1 MLIPSL
7 ILPSGLS
14 SAFAVSSD
22 SLTKNAV
29 STSVKADLASTLKQK
44 VSSELLSKFDKEDK
58 VTFLIKMKKQVD
70 TVAVAKEA
78 EKVIATQKVTAAD
91 AEIRKRSTIVS
102 ELRSTAKESQYN
114 VMEYLKKQ
122 VEAGKAEDLQSFYIV
137 NGIAVTATKEI
148 MEQVALMEE
157 VELIS
162 PNETIQLIQPTV
174 TKVNEATVKEVETGG
189 QTASIEWNISQ
200 INAPEAWAM
209 GIDGSGTV
217 VASIDTGVQWDHP
230 ALKEKYRGYDPANPN
245 SPNHEFNWF
254 DATSAGRGAAYDD
267 QGHGTHVTG
276 TMVGSEPNG
285 SNQIGVAPGAK
296 WIAVKA
302 FTASGGTSADLLEAG
317 EWILA
322 PKDANGTPHPEMAPD
337 VVNNSWGGGPGLNEW
352 FRPMVQAWRA
362 AEIFPEFSAG
372 NTTLTNPGGAGSIA
386 VPANYPESYATAA
399 TNNTNALAS
408 FSLRGPSPYGEVK
421 PDISAPG
428 VNIRSAVPGSG
439 YEGGWNGTSMAGPH
453 VSAVVA
459 MLKQVNANLSVDEI
473 ETILNETAIPLTDS
487 SYPTVPNNGY
497 GVGLVDAHAAV
508 ASIVDGLGTISG
520 SVTIEGEDEESP
532 TFTHE
537 PVDESYKG
545 MDLPISITATDN
557 VSITSV
563 ALSYEKNDGTW
574 AQIAA
579 ERTNGNFLSGTYVAT
594 LPGADLTGDAVSYKF
609 IITDFGGNIVETPVY
624 TVALLNGISVGYFED
639 FESTPVGWTT
649 FGTSDWQWGVPT
661 VGPGA
666 AYSGEKVYATNLSGT
681 YGARAN
687 MSLQM
692 PPIDLPEGSSYLQ
705 FKQWH
710 NLERNYDFGHVFIST
725 DGENYTQL
733 ARFNDLSNAWI
744 NGEIDLSAYAGQRV
758 YIQFNLTSDGS
769 VQRPGWFIDD
779 VALSDTPTE
788 SSGSANLG
796 VQKRNEA
803 ADNKGNNG
811 LAVGKGKNPS
821 SAAKPNVDP
830 NKITPFKEVKEDEK
844 PADPGNPA
852 PVLLPLSAT
861 VNVLETGRSVYTNP
875 QDGSYQFVSSTGTF
889 TLQASSYGFFSQ
901 TQSVTVERDGTSTA
915 NFVLEPIPQGQVTGT
930 ITNAQTG
937 LAIEGAT
944 VYLVEDAAVAPVTTD
959 GDGSFSLTAYEGSYT
974 VKITAPGYAGVQTEV
989 TIEGGETAT
998 LEVTLNPF
1006 IGYEGEIGYDDGTA
1020 ENARAY
1026 NAAGNSWAVRMSL
1039 AEGESQANVTGA
1051 LLRFWDTT
1059 WPNPGGTAIQVSV
1072 YDANEDG
1079 SPGSVIAGPFDG
1091 TALRDG
1097 NWTRVDLSEHGIM
1110 VDGDFYIVYTQP
1122 TANPNA
1128 PGLATDE
1135 DGVFSGRGWQR
1146 VSGTWAQ
1153 TPEVEGNYMI
1163 RAIVNY
1169 EVSAPAF
1176 TSPTNGSY
1184 TNEEK
1189 VTLEGVTS
1197 PNMTVEI
1204 FKGDEV
1210 TATVTANA
1218 EGKFSAPVT
1227 LSEGENTY
1235 TARVTTERGYSE
1247 TSAPVTVIYDA
1258 DAPVLTITSP
1268 EDGSKSNRES
1278 VTVTGTIED
1287 AYLDTVTV
1295 NGQSA
1300 PVTNGKYS
1308 KRILLEEGLNEITVK
1323 ATDLAGNVTEKSVTI
1338 DVKYTAA
1345 EITNLLPA
1353 EDKILL
1359 SGDTVKIEFDSAPN
1373 LDAVFSILMPLTNI
1387 VGAPANA
1394 LELPMRETS
1403 PGHYVGYYTAT
1414 RNVVAPGAQVEVKVT
1429 DDYGNVTTQR
1439 ASGLLYIN
1447 QQ

>member
-29 STSVKADLASTLKQK
+29 STSVKADLSLTLKNK
-44 VSSELLSKFDKEDK
+44 VSSSLLSQFKKEDQ
-58 VTFLIKMKKQVD
+58 VTFLIKLKKQVD
-70 TVAVAKEA
+70 TAAVAKEA
-78 EKVIATQKVTAAD
+78 DKVTTAKNLTAAE

-102 ELRSTAKESQYN
+102 ELRTTAKESQYN
-114 VMEYLKKQ
+114 VIEYLNKQ
-122 VEAGKAEDLQSFYIV
+122 VEAGKAKDLQSFYIV
-137 NGIAVTATKEI
+137 NGIAVTATKEV

-162 PNETIQLIQPTV
+162 LNETVHLIQPSV
-174 TKVNEATVKEVETGG
+174 SVSNEATVKEVGTAE
-189 QTASIEWNISQ
+189 QTASTEWNISQ

-217 VASIDTGVQWDHP
+217 VASIDTGVQWNHP
-230 ALKEKYRGYDPANPN
+230 ALKEKYRGYNAANPN
-245 SPNHEFNWF
+245 SPSHEFNWF
-254 DATSAGRGAAYDD
+254 DATSTGGNAPYDD

-302 FTASGGTSADLLEAG
+302 FTADGATSVDLLEAG

-322 PKDANGTPHPEMAPD
+322 PKDANGNPHPEMAPD

-372 NTTLTNPGGAGSIA
+372 NTTFTNPGGAGSIA

-399 TNNTNALAS
+399 TNNANALAS

-459 MLKQVNANLSVDEI
+459 LLKQVNANLSVDEI
-473 ETILNETAIPLTDS
+473 ETILTETAVPLTDS
-487 SYPTVPNNGY
+487 SYPNVPNNGF
-497 GVGLVDAHAAV
+497 GAGLVDAHAAV

-520 SVTIEGEDEESP
+520 RVTIEGEDEELPS
-532 TFTHE
+532 FTHE
-537 PVDESYKG
+537 PVEVSYKE
-545 MDLPISITATDN
+545 MNLPLSITATDN
-557 VSITSV
+557 ISVTSV
-563 ALSYEKNDGTW
+563 VVSYEKEDGTW
-574 AQIAA
+574 TQIAA
-579 ERTNGNFLSGTYVAT
+579 KRTSGDYLSGTYDVT
-594 LPGADLTGDAVSYKF
+594 LPGADLTGDSVNYKF
-609 IITDFGGNIVETPVY
+609 IITDFGGNIVETPIYSV
-624 TVALLNGISVGYFED
+624 TLLSGITVGYFTD
-639 FESTPVGWTT
+639 FESTPIGWTT
-649 FGTSDWQWGVPT
+649 FGTGDWQWGAPT

-666 AYSGEKVYATNLSGT
+666 AYSGEKVYATNLAGT
-681 YGARAN
+681 YEANAN

-705 FKQWH
+705 FKQWY

-733 ARFNDLSNAWI
+733 ARFNDLSNQWV
-744 NGEIDLSAYAGQRV
+744 NGEVDLSAYAGQRV
-758 YIQFNLTSDGS
+758 YIQFNLTTDGS

-779 VALSDTPTE
+779 VALSDTPIE
-788 SSGSANLG
+788 SSGKANLG
-796 VQKRNEA
+796 VVKRNEA
-803 ADNKGNNG
+803 ANGSNG
-811 LAVGKGKNPS
+811 LQLGVVDNPGM
-821 SAAKPNVDP
+821 AAKPKVDP
-830 NKITPFKEVKEDEK
+830 NKIAPLKEVKEDKEEVGSGK
-844 PADPGNPA
+844 QA

-875 QDGSYQFVSSTGTF
+875 QDGSYQFVSATGEF
-889 TLQASSYGFFSQ
+889 TLQASSYGYISQ

-915 NFVLEPIPQGQVTGT
+915 NFVLQPIPQGQVSGT

-937 LAIEGAT
+937 KAIEGAT
-944 VYLVEDAAVAPVTTD
+944 VFLVEDAAVAPVTTD
-959 GDGSFSLTAYEGSYT
+959 EAGNFSLTGYEGSYT
-974 VKITAPGYAGVQTEV
+974 VKITAPGYAGTQAEV
-989 TIEGGETAT
+989 TIEGGETST
-998 LEVTLNPF
+998 LEITLNPF

-1026 NAAGNSWAVRMSL
+1026 YAAGNKWAVKMSL
-1039 AEGESQANVTGA
+1039 AEGEKQANVTGA

-1059 WPNPGGTAIQVSV
+1059 WPNPGGTEFQVSV
-1072 YDANEDG
+1072 YDTNEDG
-1079 SPGSVIAGPFDG
+1079 SPGKLIAGPFDA

-1097 NWTRVDLSEHGIM
+1097 TWTRVDLSSHGIM
-1110 VDGDFYIVYTQP
+1110 VDGDFYIAYTQ
-1122 TANPNA
+1122 TGANPNV

-1135 DGVFSGRGWQR
+1135 DGNFSGRSWGE
-1146 VSGTWAQ
+1146 VSGVWAP
-1153 TPEVEGNYMI
+1153 TPKDEGNYMI

-1169 EVSAPAF
+1169 EVSAPAI
-1176 TSPTNGSY
+1176 TSPKADSY
-1184 TNEEK
+1184 TNESEMT
-1189 VTLEGVTS
+1189 VEGVTS

-1204 FKGDEV
+1204 FNGEDV
-1210 TATVTANA
+1210 AVTVTANA
-1218 EGKFSAPVT
+1218 EGLFSAPVQ
-1227 LSEGENTY
+1227 LAEGENTL

-1247 TSAPVTVIYDA
+1247 TSAPVTVVYDG

-1278 VTVTGTIED
+1278 VTVTGTIEEAHLD
-1287 AYLDTVTV
+1287 AVTV

-1300 PVTNGKYS
+1300 AVNDGKYS
-1308 KRILLEEGLNEITVK
+1308 KRILLEEGLNVITVV

-1338 DVKYTAA
+1338 DVKYTAP
-1345 EITNLLPA
+1345 EISNLVPS
-1353 EDKILL
+1353 EDKVLL
-1359 SGDTVKIEFDSAPN
+1359 SGDTVKIEFDSEGG

-1414 RNVVAPGAQVEVKVT
+1414 RNVVAPGAKIEVKVT

-1447 QQ
+1447 QP

>member
-7 ILPSGLS
+7 ILPSGLN
-14 SAFAVSSD
+14 SALAVGTD
-22 SLTKNAV
+22 KAV
-29 STSVKADLASTLKQK
+29 STSVKADLGSTLKNK
-44 VSSELLSKFDKEDK
+44 VSSELLSTFKKEDK
-58 VTFLIKMKKQVD
+58 VSFLIKLKQQVD
-70 TVAVAKEA
+70 TAAVAKKADEVTTSKNLTAAEA
-78 EKVIATQKVTAAD
+78 EIQ
-91 AEIRKRSTIVS
+91 KRSTIVS
-102 ELRSTAKESQYN
+102 ELRSTATQSQYN
-114 VMEYLKKQ
+114 VMEYLNKQ
-122 VEAGKAEDLQSFYIV
+122 VEAGNAKDLQSFYIV
-137 NGIAVTATKEI
+137 NGIAVTATKDV

-162 PNETIQLIQPTV
+162 LDETVHLVQPSVST
-174 TKVNEATVKEVETGG
+174 TEIVKEVDAPVET
-189 QTASIEWNISQ
+189 TSIEWNINQ

-209 GIDGSGTV
+209 GIDGTGTV
-217 VASIDTGVQWDHP
+217 VASIDSGVQWNHP

-245 SPNHEFNWF
+245 SPSHEFNFF
-254 DATSAGRGAAYDD
+254 DSTSIGGDEAYDD
-267 QGHGTHVTG
+267 NGHGTHVTG
-276 TMVGSEPNG
+276 TMVGAEPNG

-302 FTASGGTSADLLEAG
+302 LSASGGGTTADILEAG

-322 PKDANGTPHPEMAPD
+322 PKDADGNPHPEMAPD
-337 VVNNSWGGGPGLNEW
+337 VVNNSWGGGAGLNEW

-372 NTTLTNPGGAGSIA
+372 NTTLTNPGGEGSVA
-386 VPANYPESYATAA
+386 VPANYPESYATGA
-399 TNNTNALAS
+399 TDINNAVAS
-408 FSLRGPSPYGEVK
+408 FSLRGPSPYGEIK

-428 VNIRSAVPGSG
+428 VNIRSSVPGG
-439 YEGGWNGTSMAGPH
+439 VYEGGWNGTSMAGPH
-453 VSAVVA
+453 VAAVVA
-459 MLKQVNANLSVDEI
+459 LLKQVNANLTVDEI
-473 ETILNETAIPLTDS
+473 ENILDETAIPLTDNQYS
-487 SYPTVPNNGY
+487 TVPNNAY

-537 PVDESYKG
+537 SADEAYKG
-545 MDLPISITATDN
+545 MNLPLTITATDN
-557 VSITSV
+557 VSVNSV
-563 ALSYEKNDGTW
+563 VASYEKEDGTW
-574 AQIAA
+574 VEVAA
-579 ERTNGNFLSGTYVAT
+579 ERTDGNFLSGTYSVT
-594 LPGADLTGDAVSYKF
+594 VPGADLTGDLVSYKF

-624 TVALLNGISVGYFED
+624 SVALLNGISVGFFED

-649 FGTSDWQWGVPT
+649 FGTAEWQWGVPT
-661 VGPGA
+661 VGPEA

-692 PPIDLPEGSSYLQ
+692 PPIDLPEGASYLQ

-733 ARFNDLSNAWI
+733 ARYNDLSNAWVD
-744 NGEIDLSAYAGQRV
+744 GEVDLSEYAGQRV
-758 YIQFNLTSDGS
+758 YIQFNVTSDGS
-769 VQRPGWFIDD
+769 VNRPGWFIDD
-779 VALSDTPTE
+779 VALSDTPNE
-788 SSGSANLG
+788 SSGSKKK
-796 VQKRNEA
+796 QNEA
-803 ADNKGNNG
+803 ANNKGNNG
-811 LAVGKGKNPS
+811 VAAGKGKKSS
-821 SAAKPNVDP
+821 SAAKPKVDAS
-830 NKITPFKEVKEDEK
+830 KIKPIKSIKEEKEA
-844 PADPGNPA
+844 ADPGAPA
-852 PVLLPLSAT
+852 LTLLPLSAT

-875 QDGSYQFVSSTGTF
+875 QDGSYRFVSSTGTY
-889 TLQASSYGFFSQ
+889 TLQASSYGYFSQ

-915 NFVLEPIPQGQVTGT
+915 NFVLQPIPQGQVTGT

-937 LAIEGAT
+937 RVIEGAT
-944 VYLVEDAAVAPVTTD
+944 VYLVEDAAVAPATTNEA
-959 GDGSFSLTAYEGSYT
+959 GSFNLTAYEGSYT

-989 TIEGGETAT
+989 TIEGGETST
-998 LEVTLNPF
+998 LELTLNPF

-1026 NAAGNSWAVRMSL
+1026 NAAGNKWAVKMSL

-1051 LLRFWDTT
+1051 LLRFWDTE
-1059 WPNPGGTAIQVSV
+1059 WPNPGGTEIQVSV
-1072 YDANEDG
+1072 IDANEDG
-1079 SPGSVIAGPFDG
+1079 SPGSVIAGPFNG

-1097 NWTRVDLSEHGIM
+1097 NWTRLDLSEHGIM
-1110 VDGDFYIVYTQP
+1110 VDGDFYIVYTQ
-1122 TANPNA
+1122 TVANPNS

-1135 DGVFSGRGWQR
+1135 DGEFSGRGWQQ
-1146 VSGTWAQ
+1146 VSGVWTQ
-1153 TPEVEGNYMI
+1153 TPEAEGNYMI

-1176 TSPTNGSY
+1176 TSPTDGSY
-1184 TNEEK
+1184 TNEEE

-1197 PNMTVEI
+1197 PNMTVEV
-1204 FKGDEV
+1204 FKGEEV
-1210 TATVTANA
+1210 ATTVTADA

-1227 LSEGENTY
+1227 LTGGENTF
-1235 TARVTTERGYSE
+1235 TSRVTTERGYSE

-1268 EDGSKSNRES
+1268 EDGSKSNRET
-1278 VTVTGTIED
+1278 VTVTGNIDD
-1287 AYLDTVTV
+1287 AYLDAVTV
-1295 NGQSA
+1295 NGQKA
-1300 PVTNGKYS
+1300 TVTNGKYS
-1308 KRILLEEGLNEITVK
+1308 KRILLEEGLNVITVK
-1323 ATDLAGNVTEKSVTI
+1323 ATDLAGNVTEQSVTI
-1338 DVKYTAA
+1338 DVGYTAP
-1345 EITNLLPA
+1345 EITNLVPT
-1353 EDKILL
+1353 ENKTLL

-1387 VGAPANA
+1387 VGASANA
-1394 LELPMRETS
+1394 LELPMQETS

-1414 RNVVAPGAQVEVKVT
+1414 RNVVAPGAKIEVKIT

-1447 QQ
+1447 QP